1 MGGRGAKKKISFRTD
16 SPVRT
21 QEHLLSHPLLIIILI
36 GLSVAPCPLT
46 PLFVVFECSQNSYI
60 ILSFL
65 NSMLK

>member
-1 MGGRGAKKKISFRTD
+1 MGGRGAKKKISEQIPQ
-16 SPVRT
+16 S
-21 QEHLLSHPLLIIILI
+21 EHKNICFHPLLIIILI